1 MGAGWRGPRKPLS
14 PPPSSPRGVLPSPS
28 MPACPLPSSHVPFG
42 LSGVTR
48 GLVVCL
54 LWRGGAVGGRG
65 VWPLLLFSAV
75 GLGGSGLGEPFFSFC
90 LPLKSGPAGVS
101 PGYRTSTDA
110 LKPEGSHRMRILVPF
125 HEKQSRRL
133 QCPEG
138 SWLSVCGKYLGLS
151 FSDIGL

>member
-1 MGAGWRGPRKPLS
+1 MCRQLHC
-14 PPPSSPRGVLPSPS
+14 LPKTVSIS
-28 MPACPLPSSHVPFG
+28 LPNHEERFIFM
-42 LSGVTR
+42 LSGQR
-48 GLVVCL
+48 LGSAPALQGQQGRIC
-54 LWRGGAVGGRG
+54 GAADSLGGRAE
-65 VWPLLLFSAV
+65 P
-75 GLGGSGLGEPFFSFC
+75 SGNIYLTIPDLMVEPFFPFS

-151 FSDIGL
+151 FSDVGL